1 MDQNKKTSFAT
12 ARNIGSGVAAATA
25 AHPLSPTTEGVAV
38 ANGPLN
44 GMKIAHLGTY
54 PPRKCG
60 IATYTQDVVSA
71 VHTNTLAAPPSVI
84 AMTAPDEDP
93 QKTGYGWPVAHL
105 IAQDSPEQYIAA
117 AKAVKRAGID
127 LVNVQYEHGIFGGA
141 GGNYLNYFL
150 DELSGSVP
158 VVVTTHTVLPQP
170 EAVYAKALKEVADR
184 ATRLIVLNSRALPL
198 LESAYGIRTEN
209 VAVIPHGTPN
219 VERSR
224 RKLVR
229 ERFAVGGQTVLSTF
243 GLISPGKGLEH
254 AIAAVAA
261 NAQKYPSLHY
271 FILGATHPGIVR
283 HSGESYRE
291 GLMKQA
297 ADAGIADRVH
307 FVNQYLALDEVTDW
321 LLATDLYITPYL
333 NPNQIT
339 SGTLAY
345 AVAAGKPVL
354 STPYLHAQEILDN
367 GRGVLT
373 PFNDPGAMAENLDAM
388 LSNKTWLAE
397 MEASAWEFGRHSVWS
412 EVAKRYG
419 EVFADATG
427 RTGRSAI
434 AAHTPSAIA
443 AALDAA
449 MRDEDALL
457 AGRSVT
463 GKPLLASV
471 ARQ

>member
-1 MDQNKKTSFAT
+1 MDQIKKTSFAT
-12 ARNIGSGVAAATA
+12 ARNNGATIA
-25 AHPLSPTTEGVAV
+25 TAHPLAPTAEGVAITD
-38 ANGPLN
+38 GPLN

-93 QKTGYGWPVAHL
+93 QQTGYGWPVSHL
-105 IAQDSPEQYIAA
+105 VSQDKPEEYIAA
-117 AKAVKRAGID
+117 AKAIKRAGID
-127 LVNVQYEHGIFGGA
+127 LVNIQYEHGIFGGE

-170 EAVYAKALKEVADR
+170 EAVYAKALKEVVDR
-184 ATRLIVLNSRALPL
+184 ATRLVVLNSRALPL
-198 LESAYGIRTEN
+198 LENAYGIRTDK

-229 ERFAVGGQTVLSTF
+229 QRFGVEGQTVLSTF
-243 GLISPGKGLEH
+243 GLLGPGKGLEH

-261 NAQKYPSLHY
+261 NAEKHPSLHY
-271 FILGATHPGIVR
+271 YILGATHPGIVR
-283 HSGESYRE
+283 HSGEAYRE

-297 ADAGIADRVH
+297 ADAGIADRIH

-321 LLATDLYITPYL
+321 LLASDVYVTPYL

-373 PFNDPGAMAENLDAM
+373 PFNDPMAMAHNLDAM

-397 MEASAWEFGRHSVWS
+397 MEASAWEFGRQSVWS

-419 EVFADATG
+419 EVFSDAAG
-427 RTGRSAI
+427 YSGKSAI
-434 AAHTPSAIA
+434 AAHSPSAIA

-449 MRDEDALL
+449 MVDEDTLL
-457 AGRSVT
+457 AGRSAA
-463 GKPLLASV
+463 GKPYTVST
-471 ARQ
+471 ARR

>member
-1 MDQNKKTSFAT
+1 MDQIKKTSFAT
-12 ARNIGSGVAAATA
+12 ARNTGANTA
-25 AHPLSPTTEGVAV
+25 PALPLSPVAEGVGLTS
-38 ANGPLN
+38 GPLN

-71 VHTNTLAAPPSVI
+71 VHTNTLAAPPVVV

-93 QKTGYGWPVAHL
+93 EKTGYGWPVAHL
-105 IAQDSPEQYIAA
+105 VAQDKPEEYVAA
-117 AKAVKRAGID
+117 AKAIKRSGID
-127 LVNVQYEHGIFGGA
+127 LVSIQYEHGIFGGE

-150 DELSGSVP
+150 DELAGSVP
-158 VVVTTHTVLPQP
+158 VVVTTHTVLPEP
-170 EAVYAKALKEVADR
+170 EAVYAKALKEVSDR
-184 ATRLIVLNSRALPL
+184 CTTLVVLNSRALPL
-198 LESAYGIRTEN
+198 LEKGYGISRDK

-229 ERFAVGGQTVLSTF
+229 ERFAVEGQTVLSTF

-261 NAQKYPSLHY
+261 NADKHPSLHY
-271 FILGATHPGIVR
+271 YILGATHPGIVR

-291 GLMKQA
+291 GLMQQA
-297 ADAGIADRVH
+297 ADAGVSDRIH
-307 FVNQYLALDEVTDW
+307 FVNQYLALEEVTDW
-321 LLATDLYITPYL
+321 LLASDIYVTPYL

-354 STPYLHAQEILDN
+354 STPYLHAQEILEN

-373 PFNDPGAMAENLDAM
+373 PFNDPATMGKNLDAM
-388 LSNKTWLAE
+388 LTNKTWLAE
-397 MEASAWEFGRHSVWS
+397 MEASAWEFGRTSVWS
-412 EVAKRYG
+412 EVAERYG
-419 EVFADATG
+419 EVFADAAG
-427 RTGRSAI
+427 RNNATSAI

-449 MRDEDALL
+449 TADEDALL
-457 AGRSVT
+457 AGRSV
-463 GKPLLASV
+463 KDNHRVVSA
-471 ARQ
+471 ARL

>member
-1 MDQNKKTSFAT
+1 MDQIKKTSFAT
-12 ARNIGSGVAAATA
+12 ARNTGANTAT
-25 AHPLSPTTEGVAV
+25 AHPLSPITEGVAL
-38 ANGPLN
+38 ADGPLN
-44 GMKIAHLGTY
+44 SMKIAHLGTY

-71 VHTNTLAAPPSVI
+71 VHTNTRAAQPSVI
-84 AMTAPDEDP
+84 AMIAADEDP
-93 QKTGYGWPVAHL
+93 QATGYGWPVTHL
-105 IAQDSPEQYIAA
+105 IAQDKPEAYIAA

-127 LVNVQYEHGIFGGA
+127 LVNIQYEHGIFGGE
-141 GGNYLNYFL
+141 GGNYLNFFL
-150 DELSGSVP
+150 DELAGAVP
-158 VVVTTHTVLPQP
+158 VVVTTHTVLPKP
-170 EAVYAKALKEVADR
+170 EAVYAKALKEVAER
-184 ATRLIVLNSRALPL
+184 ATRFVVLNSRALPL
-198 LESAYGIRTEN
+198 LENAYGISTKN

-224 RKLVR
+224 RGLVR
-229 ERFAVGGQTVLSTF
+229 QRFAVEGQTVLSTF

-261 NAQKYPSLHY
+261 NADKYPALHY
-271 FILGATHPGIVR
+271 YILGATHPGIVR
-283 HSGESYRE
+283 QSGEAYRE

-297 ADAGIADRVH
+297 ADAGIADRIH

-321 LLATDLYITPYL
+321 LLATDIYITPYL

-373 PFNDPGAMAENLDAM
+373 PFNDPVAMGRNLDAM
-388 LSNKTWLAE
+388 LSNATWLAE
-397 MEASAWEFGRHSVWS
+397 MESSAWDFGRQSVWS

-427 RTGRSAI
+427 RTGNPAI
-434 AAHTPSAIA
+434 AAHSPSAIA

-449 MRDEDALL
+449 MVDEDALL
-457 AGRSVT
+457 AGRSAV
-463 GKPLLASV
+463 GKPYAVS
-471 ARQ
+471 ATRR

>member
-1 MDQNKKTSFAT
+1 MDKIKNASFAT
-12 ARNIGSGVAAATA
+12 GRNAGAKLAD
-25 AHPLSPTTEGVAV
+25 AHALSPTTEGTAL
-38 ANGPLN
+38 ADGPLN

-71 VHTNTLAAPPSVI
+71 VHTNTLAAPPSVV

-105 IAQDSPEQYIAA
+105 ISQDNPEEYVAA
-117 AKAVKRAGID
+117 AKAIKRAGID
-127 LVNVQYEHGIFGGA
+127 LVNIQYEHGIFGGD
-141 GGNYLNYFL
+141 GGNFLNYFL
-150 DELSGSVP
+150 DELVGSVP

-184 ATRLIVLNSRALPL
+184 ATRFVVLNSRALPL
-198 LESAYGIRTEN
+198 LESAYGIRTDN

-219 VERSR
+219 IERSR
-224 RKLVR
+224 RRLVR
-229 ERFAVGGQTVLSTF
+229 QRFAVEGQTVLSTF
-243 GLISPGKGLEH
+243 GLLSPGKGLEH

-261 NAQKYPSLHY
+261 NAAMHPSLHY
-271 FILGATHPGIVR
+271 YILGATHPGVVR
-283 HSGESYRE
+283 RSGEAYRE

-321 LLATDLYITPYL
+321 LLATDVYVTPYL

-373 PFNDPGAMAENLDAM
+373 PFNDPAAMGRNLDAM
-388 LSNKTWLAE
+388 LTDTARLAE
-397 MEASAWEFGRHSVWS
+397 MAASAWEFGRQSVWS
-412 EVAKRYG
+412 EVAKRHG

-427 RTGRSAI
+427 RTGVAAI

-443 AALDAA
+443 VALDAA
-449 MRDEDALL
+449 MADEDALL
-457 AGRSVT
+457 AGRSTV
-463 GKPLLASV
+463 ASQYM
-471 ARQ
+471 ASTTRR